1 MDLLHLH
8 CIGMVF
14 ALDSFANELRTRQIE
29 KNLHVK
35 HEKFKFSRRTKR
47 YAKKKKNF
55 WALTQDSK
63 SETFPGIFA
72 IQDVDRS
79 TKPVDVVLVMSLHIY
94 WKVCYFDSMSSKYLV
109 RKQPLQSYLPFSCS

>member
-1 MDLLHLH
+1 
-8 CIGMVF
+8 MVF
-14 ALDSFANELRTRQIE
+14 ALDSFANELNTRQIE
-29 KNLHVK
+29 KSLHVK

-55 WALTQDSK
+55 GTRTQGFL
-63 SETFPGIFA
+63 SETFHGTFA
-72 IQDVDRS
+72 IFKDVDRS

>member
-14 ALDSFANELRTRQIE
+14 ALDSFANELSTRKIE
-29 KNLHVK
+29 KKPSRKTSEIQV
-35 HEKFKFSRRTKR
+35 FSI
-47 YAKKKKNF
+47 KKKKNL
-55 WALTQDSK
+55 WDSN
-63 SETFPGIFA
+63 SGILNLKHSTEYLQFLK
-72 IQDVDRS
+72 DVGRS